1 MSYDD
6 NNIFAKILRGEIPC
20 KKIYEDK
27 FILSFHDINPQKKI
41 HALVI
46 PKGKYI
52 DLDDFSLKASPDEMV
67 GLIKGINI
75 VAKKLG
81 ISGEMLKRAVNVGFS
96 GGEKK
101 RYEIL
106 QMALLR
112 PSMAILDE
120 TDSGLDVDALK
131 IVSEGVNLLRHP
143 ERSMLV
149 ITHYQ
154 RLLSHIVPDK
164 VHILSGGRI
173 VKSGDKSLAL
183 EVEENGYAGINDAA

>member
-20 KKIYEDK
+20 KKIYEDD

-52 DLDDFSLKASPDEMV
+52 NLDDFSDNASTDEIV

-81 ISGEMLKRAVNVGFS
+81 ISSKNGKGYRALANINEHGGQEVPHLHFHLF
-96 GGEKK
+96 GGEKVGK
-101 RYEIL
+101 
-106 QMALLR
+106 M
-112 PSMAILDE
+112 
-120 TDSGLDVDALK
+120 
-131 IVSEGVNLLRHP
+131 VSE
-143 ERSMLV
+143 
-149 ITHYQ
+149 
-154 RLLSHIVPDK
+154 
-164 VHILSGGRI
+164 
-173 VKSGDKSLAL
+173 
-183 EVEENGYAGINDAA
+183 